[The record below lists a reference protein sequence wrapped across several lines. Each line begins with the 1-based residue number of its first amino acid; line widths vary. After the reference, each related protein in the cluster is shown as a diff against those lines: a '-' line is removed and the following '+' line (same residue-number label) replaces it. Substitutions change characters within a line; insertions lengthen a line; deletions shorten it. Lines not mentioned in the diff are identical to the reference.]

1 MDLFFYLCLPKP
13 PGSSHDGSPR
23 FNLPPVGVTMG
34 GIRTAYD
41 TNDFAYICAF
51 LYVNIMLVPEA

>member
-1 MDLFFYLCLPKP
+1 
-13 PGSSHDGSPR
+13 
-23 FNLPPVGVTMG
+23 VGVTMG